1 MGTYVNTS
9 LYQPSIGYNQGFQ
22 SDFGTSMTSSLMSS
36 PSIFQSQYN
45 CAPMAPQQS
54 GVSSSD
60 DMMGL
65 MMGLLLTLL
74 IQGLNQGPSDTVEET
89 EIDDT
94 EDIPE
99 AAPAPAAVAA
109 APAAGGGGGGDIA
122 GAILDPG
129 GIFDGW

>member
-9 LYQPSIGYNQGFQ
+9 LYQPSIGYNQSFQ
-22 SDFGTSMTSSLMSS
+22 SGFGTSMASSLMSS

-94 EDIPE
+94 EDTP
-99 AAPAPAAVAA
+99 AAPAVAA
-109 APAAGGGGGGDIA
+109 APAAGGGGGDIA